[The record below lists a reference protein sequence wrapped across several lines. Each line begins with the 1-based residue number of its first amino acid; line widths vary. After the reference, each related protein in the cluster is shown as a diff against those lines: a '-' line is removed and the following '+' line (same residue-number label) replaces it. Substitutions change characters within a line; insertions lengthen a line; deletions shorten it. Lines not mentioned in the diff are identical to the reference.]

1 MLASLKGNTG
11 RFYLQEKLSPTAYN
25 LSLYLQACGWKPCRS
40 QQHADFSEANLA
52 FNEEAALCLEYK
64 HLLANLVAK
73 TCPRIMPVT
82 YCINDYNWPQVL
94 GKLVEDYYRKG
105 QHAFKGPEPL
115 AWILK
120 PALLNN
126 GQSIKIFEKPDE
138 LAEHFSRSNRLG
150 GEHVLQ
156 QYITRPHLLRDQRK
170 YSIRHFAVLTN
181 FAGGFLYPRG
191 YFNVALHPYVANNF
205 LDLQSHLTNEHL
217 YGDEPNVIQIPT
229 EKFDHHAA
237 LYAQIREMMTELI
250 GGLQACFPQAFVCK
264 HKRVFALFGVDFMVD
279 ASGRAWLLEVNHG
292 PCFPIHETH
301 PLQRYLY
308 RDFWQSI
315 IDYFVLPAAYN
326 RNVDASIVNAFD
338 NITPA
343 A

>member
-1 MLASLKGNTG
+1 MANLKGTSG
-11 RFYLQEKLSPTAYN
+11 LFYLQEKLSPTGCN
-25 LSLYLQACGWKPCRS
+25 LSLWLQASGWKSCRL
-40 QQHADFSEANLA
+40 QQQADFSEANLA

-94 GKLVEDYYRKG
+94 SQLVEDYYRKG
-105 QHAFKGPEPL
+105 QHASMGAEPL

-126 GQSIKIFEKPDE
+126 GQSINIFKNPDE

-181 FAGGFLYPRG
+181 FAGGFLYPKG
-191 YFNVALHPYVANNF
+191 YFNVALHPYAASNF
-205 LDLQSHLTNEHL
+205 LNLQSHLTNEHL
-217 YGDEPNVIQIPT
+217 HGEVPNVIQIPT
-229 EKFDHHAA
+229 DKFDHHAA
-237 LYAQIREMMTELI
+237 LYVQIREILRELV
-250 GGLQACFPQAFVCK
+250 GGLQAFFPQAFVCK
-264 HKRVFALFGVDFMVD
+264 HQRVFALFGVDFMVD
-279 ASGRAWLLEVNHG
+279 ASGRVWLLEVNHG

-301 PLQRYLY
+301 PLQGYLY
-308 RDFWQSI
+308 NDFWQNI
-315 IDYFVLPAAYN
+315 IDYFVLPTAYN
-326 RNVDASIVNAFD
+326 HNMDARVDHVFD
-338 NITPA
+338 KIISA